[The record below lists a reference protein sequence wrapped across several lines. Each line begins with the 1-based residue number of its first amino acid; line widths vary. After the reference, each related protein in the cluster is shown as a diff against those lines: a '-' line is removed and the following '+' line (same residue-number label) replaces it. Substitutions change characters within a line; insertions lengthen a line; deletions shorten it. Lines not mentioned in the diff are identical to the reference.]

1 MISATEATALKA
13 MAFEQG
19 KQIKILEKTI
29 ESQLNYI
36 VALQEQEYHEFQ
48 QIIDVLQK
56 HVKILESYNG
66 TLERRVDYLEGESQ

>member
-1 MISATEATALKA
+1 MMSATEATALQA
-13 MAFEQG
+13 MTIEQG
-19 KQIKILEKTI
+19 KQINLLEKTI
-29 ESQLNYI
+29 GSQQNYI